1 MSSGTGWADIDT
13 GVSAFGFTNLNG
25 VNGIVDV
32 RWDGTLLTWSGAGWT
47 IRGSG
52 VASFDVGMGFVWLI
66 GSKGISYLYN
76 F

>member
-1 MSSGTGWADIDT
+1 MPKMGGPCGCPQLSFRE
-13 GVSAFGFTNLNG
+13 VRFR
-25 VNGIVDV
+25 IVDV